1 VPRSWP
7 PLTAKE
13 IGECLSALG
22 WVHDHDESTHQIWV
36 HEKTRQ
42 VVPIDVKWNPV
53 SSPMLKH
60 IVTEQVR
67 TSREKFYGATKATAK
82 KIGLR

>member
-1 VPRSWP
+1 MPRSWP
-7 PLTAKE
+7 PLTVKE
-13 IGECLSALG
+13 VCDCLKALG

-36 HEKTRQ
+36 NVKTHQ
-42 VVPIDVKWNPV
+42 IVPIDTKWSPV
-53 SSPMLKH
+53 AGPMLKH

-67 TSREKFYGATKATAK
+67 VPRETFYGATHATAK